1 MLDTSVNLVFE
12 VMLVVTGSFSLF
24 LFLSLS
30 FLKTGW
36 GYVAQA
42 GLDSAIFLP
51 QPLSAKIMGVD
62 YHARLSIFL

>member
-1 MLDTSVNLVFE
+1 MR
-12 VMLVVTGSFSLF
+12 VVTGSFSFFF

-30 FLKTGW
+30 FLETGR

-42 GLDSAIFLP
+42 GRDSVIFLP
-51 QPLSAKIMGVD
+51 QPLSAEIIGVD